1 MTELS
6 SMAKTVIMVPNEKLP
21 GYHQVKNARAYEKAN
36 AVVVVED
43 SEMHKNPEL
52 LLTAIRGLAKDKK
65 KREELSKNLRAFVK
79 DNAAENLANMII
91 SVANSKD

>member
-43 SEMHKNPEL
+43 SEMHKDPEKL
-52 LLTAIRGLAKDKK
+52 LNAIRRLSKDEEKRTELA
-65 KREELSKNLRAFVK
+65 KNLRGFVK
-79 DNAAENLANMII
+79 DNAAENLANTII
-91 SVANSKD
+91 SVAKDKD